1 MYGDYDAQLRGD
13 TPSSEALTRGDVLF
27 WVACFVAGWMAVIG
41 VVGTLYH
48 ASLWLMGKLA

>member
-13 TPSSEALTRGDVLF
+13 TPSSEALTRGGVLF
-27 WVACFVAGWMAVIG
+27 WIACLVAGWMAVIG